1 MQYTSACVHFYE
13 VCISNIEVWLFMGC
27 PNLDVFV
34 RQETWHWESVH
45 MERGV
50 VQTLEGVSKVE
61 DTVPPEREQATSGAG
76 NMGHQ

>member
-1 MQYTSACVHFYE
+1 
-13 VCISNIEVWLFMGC
+13 
-27 PNLDVFV
+27 
-34 RQETWHWESVH
+34 

-76 NMGHQ
+76 TWEPVRERQRSKGYLAMVPRGYMTP